1 MKNIFALLK
10 KDKEERTL
18 YFSFAKEEIAKKNL
32 EQIKFLSPMVT
43 GLLLL
48 FFCLAWFIIK
58 DWQIT
63 PVHIAFWPVMAAFS
77 LFIRAKETCS
87 TRCVFWYSWGFEVL
101 VLLFCGLIDL
111 SGGPNAPG
119 SFLPL
124 VLVALPIVFI
134 LPLEQQYALLSAS
147 FLFYAAACYQ
157 VKSVFV
163 CQYDI
168 FNAAAGLFISLPLA
182 HTVLRLRIR
191 DQNTQTRYK
200 YLSMTDVLSSLLN
213 KAACEEA
220 VKDYL
225 KWGQNKTGC
234 ALVMLDIDD
243 FKQVNDTQ
251 GHYIGDMLLQKVGGM
266 LKQQFRTSDVVARFG
281 GDEFVAFLK
290 DCADP
295 LFVEKKCQSI
305 QQELCCIS
313 QQQRFAVTCSMGCV
327 YAKAGQKVD
336 FVQLLKQ
343 ADRALYEA
351 KHSGKNAYEL
361 HGYAD
366 ALSLQ

>member
-1 MKNIFALLK
+1 
-10 KDKEERTL
+10 
-18 YFSFAKEEIAKKNL
+18 
-32 EQIKFLSPMVT
+32 
-43 GLLLL
+43 
-48 FFCLAWFIIK
+48 
-58 DWQIT
+58 
-63 PVHIAFWPVMAAFS
+63 
-77 LFIRAKETCS
+77 
-87 TRCVFWYSWGFEVL
+87 
-101 VLLFCGLIDL
+101 
-111 SGGPNAPG
+111 
-119 SFLPL
+119 
-124 VLVALPIVFI
+124 
-134 LPLEQQYALLSAS
+134 
-147 FLFYAAACYQ
+147 
-157 VKSVFV
+157 
-163 CQYDI
+163 
-168 FNAAAGLFISLPLA
+168 
-182 HTVLRLRIR
+182 
-191 DQNTQTRYK
+191 
-200 YLSMTDVLSSLLN
+200 MTDVLSSLLN